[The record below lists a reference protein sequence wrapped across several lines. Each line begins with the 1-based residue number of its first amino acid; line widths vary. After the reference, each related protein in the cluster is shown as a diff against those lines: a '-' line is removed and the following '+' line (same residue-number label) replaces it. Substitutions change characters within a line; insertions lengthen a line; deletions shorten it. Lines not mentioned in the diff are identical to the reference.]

1 MKIYSE
7 SVIQRLEVF
16 CDTTYVFE
24 DGKVNGREVYKA
36 KVSKKALPNRWG
48 KSHVELLCN

>member
-24 DGKVNGREVYKA
+24 DGKVNGREVYK
-36 KVSKKALPNRWG
+36 P
-48 KSHVELLCN
+48 KSLKRLYLIDGEIAC